1 MPLKPNE
8 REYRILQENLEPNDN
23 HIIEGYA
30 LTFDRYK
37 LYEKDGIEYFEKFK
51 REAFDNTDMSDV
63 IMQYDHEGK
72 VLARISNDTLSV
84 EIDDK
89 GLFVKA
95 DLSKSESARNLYE
108 EIKNGL
114 ITKMSWAFP
123 RSSEMRFDKET
134 RTIVWEKINKIYD
147 VSAVSIPANQGT
159 SIYARNLVEGVIE
172 QDLKECQERDSKRKK
187 LLLELELEGESI

>member
-23 HIIEGYA
+23 YVIEGYA

-37 LYEKDGIEYFEKFK
+37 LYELDGVEYFEQFN
-51 REAFDNTDMSDV
+51 REAFTNTDMSDV

-84 EIDDK
+84 TIDDR
-89 GLFVKA
+89 GLLVKA

-114 ITKMSWAFP
+114 VTKMSWAFP
-123 RSSEMRFDKET
+123 RSSEYRFDKST
-134 RTIVWEKINKIYD
+134 RTIVWEKITKIYD

-159 SIYARNLVEGVIE
+159 SIYARSLVEGVIE
-172 QDLKECQERDSKRKK
+172 QELTECQERENKRKK
-187 LLLELELEGESI
+187 LLLEIELEGDIE